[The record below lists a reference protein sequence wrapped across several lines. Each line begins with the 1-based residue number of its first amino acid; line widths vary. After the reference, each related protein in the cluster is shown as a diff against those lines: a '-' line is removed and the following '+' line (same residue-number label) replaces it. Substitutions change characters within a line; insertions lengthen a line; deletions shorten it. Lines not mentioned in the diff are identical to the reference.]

1 MKRELE
7 LRARKLLQEQYKKG
21 SITKRQLNNE
31 LDFIKK
37 LKQERNDKTIETNRP
52 ETTIQVV
59 QRWSSTITTIP
70 QYQFIFFCIIFHLY
84 FNNFLYSSK
93 LFILASAI
101 LK

>member
-7 LRARKLLQEQYKKG
+7 LRTRKLLQEQYKKG

-37 LKQERNDKTIETNRP
+37 LKQERNDKTIETKRV

-59 QRWSSTITTIP
+59 QRWSSSITTIQ
-70 QYQFIFFCIIFHLY
+70 QYQFRE
-84 FNNFLYSSK
+84 NRT
-93 LFILASAI
+93 
-101 LK
+101 

>member
-7 LRARKLLQEQYKKG
+7 LRTKKLLHEQYKKG

-31 LDFIKK
+31 LEFIKK
-37 LKQERNDKTIETNRP
+37 LKQERNDKTIETKRV

-70 QYQFIFFCIIFHLY
+70 QYQFRENRTI
-84 FNNFLYSSK
+84 
-93 LFILASAI
+93 
-101 LK
+101 

>member
-70 QYQFIFFCIIFHLY
+70 QYQFRENRTI
-84 FNNFLYSSK
+84 
-93 LFILASAI
+93 
-101 LK
+101 